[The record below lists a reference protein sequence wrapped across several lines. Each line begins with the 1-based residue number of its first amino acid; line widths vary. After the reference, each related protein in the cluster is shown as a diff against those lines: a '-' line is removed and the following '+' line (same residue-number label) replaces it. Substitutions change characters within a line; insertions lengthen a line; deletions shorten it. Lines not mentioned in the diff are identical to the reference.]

1 MTSFFHS
8 KFSFTRLD
16 QSNRFN
22 SFFFSAVDEH
32 FDCLSLLITLEYR
45 YLEEAL
51 SPLTALSRNS
61 TTRFAA
67 LLYGTYGD
75 FLRLEH

>member
-1 MTSFFHS
+1 MNTSTAFHY
-8 KFSFTRLD
+8 
-16 QSNRFN
+16 
-22 SFFFSAVDEH
+22 
-32 FDCLSLLITLEYR
+32 LLHYKDKAYR

-67 LLYGTYGD
+67 LLYGD
-75 FLRLEH
+75 FPRLEH